1 MNELQRILQSFSQ
14 SQQRG
19 QRTALATVV
28 QTQGSV
34 YRRPG
39 ARMLLTEQGEM
50 ISAISGGCLEADI
63 LVRAQASIQED
74 TPPFVV
80 RYDAM
85 NHEEDILLGFGLGC
99 NGIVDVLIESLSWD
113 AAIHQLSFIEE
124 CLQSR
129 QSGVI
134 ATVFSVEGLSELAVG
149 SRVMV
154 KADGTIINQID
165 DPNLAQIITAEAQ
178 KTLNQGKTHNHSFTL
193 PSGEIRVLFETITPP
208 LPLLLFGA
216 GHDAIPVVQFAKQ
229 LGWQVTVIDHRGEA
243 LTRDRFPQAD
253 QLLECK
259 PDPPDS
265 YQHLLT
271 PQTVAVVMTH
281 RYVSDRAFL
290 KNLIP
295 SPVRYLGVLGP
306 KHRMAKLWEDLAEDG
321 GIGTREQQQRV
332 YNPIGLDIGTETPE
346 EIALSIVAEI
356 QAVISERSGGCLR
369 DRAGSIHTPNDNSWT
384 TSASSF

>member
-1 MNELQRILQSFSQ
+1 MNELQRILQAFSH
-14 SQQRG
+14 SQQKG

-39 ARMLLTEQGEM
+39 ARMLLTEAGET
-50 ISAISGGCLEADI
+50 IAAISGGCLEADI
-63 LVRAQASIQED
+63 LARAQAGIKED
-74 TPPFVV
+74 SPPFVV

-99 NGIVDVLIESLSWD
+99 NGVVDVLVESLSAE
-113 AAIHQLSFIEE
+113 AATRQLSFLEE
-124 CLQSR
+124 CLRSHQT
-129 QSGVI
+129 GVI
-134 ATVFSVEGLSELAVG
+134 ATVFAGEGVIG

-154 KADGTIINQID
+154 KADGSMINQIA
-165 DPNLAQIITAEAQ
+165 DPNLAEIITTEAQ
-178 KTLNQGKTHNHSFTL
+178 KTLTKGKTHSQSY
-193 PSGEIRVLFETITPP
+193 PSPAGEVSVLLEAISPP
-208 LPLLLFGA
+208 FPLLVFGA
-216 GHDAIPVVQFAKQ
+216 GYDAIPVVQFAKQ
-229 LGWQVTVIDHRGEA
+229 LGWQVTVIDHRGEY
-243 LTRDRFPQAD
+243 LNRDRFPQAD
-253 QLLECK
+253 QLLACK

-271 PQTVAVVMTH
+271 PETVAVVMTH

-321 GIGTREQQQRV
+321 VMGTVEQQQRV

-356 QAVISERSGGCLR
+356 QTVISKRSGGCLR
-369 DRAGSIHTPNDNSWT
+369 DRARSIHTPDHSWT
-384 TSASSF
+384 KSASSS